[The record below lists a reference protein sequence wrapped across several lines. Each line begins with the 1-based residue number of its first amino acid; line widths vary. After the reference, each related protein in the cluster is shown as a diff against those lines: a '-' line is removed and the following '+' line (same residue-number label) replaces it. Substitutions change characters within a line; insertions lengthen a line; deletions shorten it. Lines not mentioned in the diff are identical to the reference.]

1 MGTIFF
7 HIITVLPCSPLLYG
21 HLFSLLALLIHRD
34 MDHHHQA
41 WRQYTPIDF
50 FTIAHSCLTLSIFH
64 QTVCHQ
70 TGKVCHNGGNQEQ
83 WKALAFMVYN
93 LPKVRKSSIDR
104 FWTVISKYLLIAF
117 LDAYSSFLMLSSTH
131 IRIL

>member
-1 MGTIFF
+1 MGTVFF

-21 HLFSLLALLIHRD
+21 HLFSRLALLIHRD

-50 FTIAHSCLTLSIFH
+50 FTIAHSCLTLS
-64 QTVCHQ
+64 VYLPPN
-70 TGKVCHNGGNQEQ
+70 TGKVCHKGGNQEQ

-93 LPKVRKSSIDR
+93 LHKVRKSSADR

-117 LDAYSSFLMLSSTH
+117 LDPYSSFLMLSSTDIH
-131 IRIL
+131 IL